1 MAFSLHQ
8 KYFQIEHG
16 PPPRRKL
23 HLYNEW
29 FTFLHFLAA
38 AMWHQKRSSIDGLK
52 FLESYW
58 LCQPLLLPVVWSQA
72 MVRLI
77 NVSGKLHMELYMGQK
92 KGFYGSLDQDC
103 ACRNTLEIV
112 VSHWH
117 KSALSPFAI
126 QERGQDYVTSEGT
139 NSRLSS

>member
-1 MAFSLHQ
+1 
-8 KYFQIEHG
+8 
-16 PPPRRKL
+16 
-23 HLYNEW
+23 
-29 FTFLHFLAA
+29 
-38 AMWHQKRSSIDGLK
+38 
-52 FLESYW
+52 
-58 LCQPLLLPVVWSQA
+58 
-72 MVRLI
+72 
-77 NVSGKLHMELYMGQK
+77 MGQK

-126 QERGQDYVTSEGT
+126 QERGQDYVMSEGT